1 MTETGTYG
9 TMKNTGR
16 NSIDL
21 RSDTVTRPGPE
32 MRDAMAN
39 ADVGDDVYGEDP
51 SIIALEEKAAN
62 LLGKEAGLYLSSGTQ
77 SNLTAVLTHC
87 GRGEEYIVGNSYHI
101 FSHEAGGAAVLGG
114 ISPFPLQVS
123 DRGGITADQVAAAIK
138 PDDSHYPVTRLV
150 CVENTVSGRVQ
161 DPDEL
166 KAISGLAH
174 GRGLS
179 VHLDGARLMNAA
191 VALGKAPSELAEPMD
206 SISLCL
212 SKGLGAPVGSV
223 LSGSADFIKRA
234 RRNRKILGGAMR
246 QAGVLAA
253 CGIYALDHNIERL
266 SEDHDNARALADGLS
281 SIDALKVESET
292 NMVFVEPKPEDHAA
306 FCAHLAGDG
315 IVTGGQSPKLRLV
328 THLDLSRDDIAEVV
342 QSAKSFYG

>member
-9 TMKNTGR
+9 AMKNTGR

-21 RSDTVTRPGPE
+21 RSDTVTRPSPE

-51 SIIALEEKAAN
+51 TIIALEAKAAD
-62 LLGKEAGLYLSSGTQ
+62 LLGKEAGLFVTSGTQ

-87 GRGEEYIVGNSYHI
+87 GRGEEYIIGNSYHI
-101 FSHEAGGAAVLGG
+101 YVHEAGGAAVLGG

-123 DRGGITADQVAAAIK
+123 DTGGITAEQVAAAIK
-138 PDDSHYPVTRLV
+138 ADDAHYPVSRLV

-161 DPDEL
+161 DPVEL
-166 KAISGLAH
+166 KAISDLAH
-174 GRGLS
+174 SKGLS

-191 VALGKAPSELAEPMD
+191 VALGMKPSDLAAPMD
-206 SISLCL
+206 SVSLCL

-223 LSGSADFIKRA
+223 LCGTAGFIARA
-234 RRNRKILGGAMR
+234 RRNRKLLGGGMR

-253 CGIYALDHNIERL
+253 CGLYALGHNIERL
-266 SEDHDNARALADGLS
+266 QEDHDNAKTLTDGLS
-281 SIDALKVESET
+281 SIDALKIESET

-306 FCAHLAGDG
+306 FCEHLAADG
-315 IVTGGQSPKLRLV
+315 IVTGGQSPKMRLV
-328 THLDLSRDDIAEVV
+328 THLDLSSDDIDQVV